1 MGRLRSRLGG
11 EGSFV
16 NIPIPVLP
24 KKLLIFRTPLFPTQA
39 KQSQRCRIVA
49 VESTV

>member
-1 MGRLRSRLGG
+1 MGRLRYRLGG

-16 NIPIPVLP
+16 NIPVLP